1 MIEALRAQARAFLAV
16 WVTAMARRAWMVT
29 ILALLTSLLSGWFV
43 VTHMAINTDTSDM
56 LSPELPFRKL
66 GKALDAAFPQYNDN
80 LLIVVDGATPDL
92 ADRAALKL
100 AQALRQRPTSFR
112 MVQDIA
118 GEAYFRTNGLL
129 YLDEAELA
137 KLADQL
143 AKAQPFLASLWRDP
157 SLVGLADILGLALDA
172 IAKGQ
177 AGPGLSIDPVLNAL
191 ADVTEASNQGRFASL
206 SWQNLMQGDDPA
218 KPGRR
223 MILTQP
229 ALDFG
234 SLAPAKAAMREVR
247 KLATELGL
255 TEENGIR
262 VRLTGS
268 AALSQ
273 EELES
278 VEEGMGIANILSLL
292 LVGLLLV
299 VGLKDWRLVGAVFI
313 TLLMGLVYS
322 AAYALFAVGRL
333 NLISVAFAVLFIG
346 LGVDFGIHFA
356 LRYREGRD
364 QGKDQLGALAW
375 AAENVGGPMT
385 LCALSAA
392 IGFLSF
398 LPTAYIG
405 LAELGHIAGMSMAV
419 ALVANLTILPALLAL
434 MPIAAKPER
443 LGKEPP
449 PAGGVVLRHAR
460 ITAIAALILAGLAAL
475 FLPKARFDFDP
486 LNLKDPRTE
495 SVATLFELMKDKR
508 TGPYSITILV
518 ADRNQALRLAQELKK
533 LPEVE
538 SAVTI
543 ADYVPKDQEAKLE
556 SIEAMALLLS
566 PLFLAERG
574 PKPEPAARQVAL
586 TRLTAALKD
595 HPGPAASRLAGALA
609 NAKADPESLLLLEER
624 LVGTLP
630 DRLTI
635 LRQALSAQTVSE
647 ADLPRDLVAG
657 DVAADGRTKVKV
669 YPKADLRDPDAL
681 VRFVTAVRAVAPEAA
696 GTPVTI
702 HEAGQAVVAA
712 FQTATLA
719 TVILLALML
728 AMVLRKLRDT
738 LLVFAPL
745 VLAAL
750 VLVPITVI
758 FDLPF
763 NFANVIVLPL
773 LFGLGIANGIQFV
786 ARERLEHDAAGLMAS
801 TTPRAVI
808 FSALTTMV
816 SFGSLAISSHPGTA
830 DMGLLLAIA
839 LTLTLASTLGVLPA
853 LMRVWPAN
861 KTATP

>member
-16 WVTAMARRAWMVT
+16 WVTAMARRAWTVT
-29 ILALLTSLLSGWFV
+29 IVAILTTLLSGWFV
-43 VTHMAINTDTSDM
+43 ATHMAINTDTSDM

-92 ADRAALKL
+92 ADRATLKL
-100 AQALRQRPTSFR
+100 AQAMRQRPTSFR

-129 YLDEAELA
+129 YLDEPELA

-172 IAKGQ
+172 FAKGQ

-191 ADVTEASNQGRFASL
+191 AQVAEASNQGRFASL

-247 KLATELGL
+247 KIAAELGL

-364 QGKDQLGALAW
+364 LGRDQFGALAW

-419 ALVANLTILPALLAL
+419 ALVANLTILPALLTL
-434 MPIAAKPER
+434 MPIAAKPLR
-443 LGKEPP
+443 LGKAPP
-449 PAGGVVLRHAR
+449 PAGLVVLRHAR
-460 ITAIAALILAGLAAL
+460 VTAIAALILAGLAAL

-508 TGPYSITILV
+508 TGPYSITILA
-518 ADRNQALRLAQELKK
+518 ADRHQALRLAQELKK
-533 LPEVE
+533 LPEVD

-574 PKPEPAARQVAL
+574 PQPEPAARK
-586 TRLTAALKD
+586 AALE
-595 HPGPAASRLAGALA
+595 RLIAALA
-609 NAKADPESLLLLEER
+609 NHPGEPARRLASALASAKTDSESLLPLEER

-635 LRQALSAQTVSE
+635 LRQALSAQPVSE

-657 DVAADGRTKVKV
+657 EVAADGRTKVKV
-669 YPKADLRDPDAL
+669 YPKADLRNPDAL
-681 VRFVTAVRAVAPEAA
+681 VRFVTAVRAVAPDAA

-728 AMVLRKLRDT
+728 AVVLRKLRDT

-861 KTATP
+861 KPETP